1 MKPWKWVL
9 VILAAVLVL
18 TAASIGVYTVRSRY
32 IRVGD
37 SYVSK
42 SSEALDLRQLPLT
55 EEAYKEL
62 KAQLPQCDIRW
73 NVPIG
78 SQSYDSHG
86 KSVTLAELEAE
97 QIPLFRYFVALE
109 SIELGEQVKASQ
121 WAQLKEMLPQCS
133 IRWVITLGTK
143 TFSPLAEYLNLDGT
157 EVSTEELELKLK
169 LFGDLKEVKLTDRL
183 LSAEQ
188 RQRIRTANPGIRF
201 QWHVDV
207 DGSIFLNTATHI
219 SLGGLDATCEAL
231 IRRADELKHVR
242 ILDVAG
248 CGLDVSAMLALKY
261 AFHAELR
268 GDFVLFDRVVSLDV
282 EELDL
287 SGIPMENTQAV
298 EQALTLLPKLKKV
311 IMCDCGIP
319 SEEMDAMGQRHPQIK
334 FVWNVRIGRAVIRT
348 DVTSFISCKF
358 GYWPVGGVGPLEDAD
373 NRLFDED
380 CVEFKYC
387 RDMIA
392 LDLGHMALTDFSFLQ
407 YMPDLEYLILADN
420 PATDFSDL
428 QYVPKLVFL
437 EMFMTEFDQA
447 EVLTQLKNLKDLNL
461 GFSRIEHWEPLM
473 EMTWL
478 ERLWIPG
485 TRWMHTE
492 DYYQLK
498 AALPDTQLVY
508 KAKHS
513 TDLNWR
519 GGRYYKQMRDLLG
532 MPHLK

>member
-1 MKPWKWVL
+1 M
-9 VILAAVLVL
+9 
-18 TAASIGVYTVRSRY
+18 
-32 IRVGD
+32 
-37 SYVSK
+37 
-42 SSEALDLRQLPLT
+42 
-55 EEAYKEL
+55 
-62 KAQLPQCDIRW
+62 
-73 NVPIG
+73 
-78 SQSYDSHG
+78 
-86 KSVTLAELEAE
+86 
-97 QIPLFRYFVALE
+97 
-109 SIELGEQVKASQ
+109 
-121 WAQLKEMLPQCS
+121 
-133 IRWVITLGTK
+133 
-143 TFSPLAEYLNLDGT
+143 
-157 EVSTEELELKLK
+157 
-169 LFGDLKEVKLTDRL
+169 
-183 LSAEQ
+183 
-188 RQRIRTANPGIRF
+188 
-201 QWHVDV
+201 
-207 DGSIFLNTATHI
+207 
-219 SLGGLDATCEAL
+219 
-231 IRRADELKHVR
+231 
-242 ILDVAG
+242 
-248 CGLDVSAMLALKY
+248 
-261 AFHAELR
+261 
-268 GDFVLFDRVVSLDV
+268 LFDRVVSLDV